1 MKHPSIEGEGIP
13 YYAEQYT
20 WNIVHAYIDAHS
32 QRLIYAYPGYGI
44 EAVTRL
50 QPQCANT
57 TFAEKSRYNRYFQKV
72 VHKGGES
79 AINYIKIFQ
88 NEKALA
94 VSAGN
99 SYSKYQLMDNFLWKF
114 PASRKVF
121 SSDSQPSSRIEK
133 RTLNISKIDIF
144 ICLANWLLE

>member
-1 MKHPSIEGEGIP
+1 MIDYSKQATCNLL
-13 YYAEQYT
+13 Y
-20 WNIVHAYIDAHS
+20 AYIYANS
-32 QRLIYAYPGYGI
+32 QRLIYEYPGYGI

-99 SYSKYQLMDNFLWKF
+99 SYSKYQLMDNFL
-114 PASRKVF
+114 
-121 SSDSQPSSRIEK
+121 
-133 RTLNISKIDIF
+133 
-144 ICLANWLLE
+144 